1 LAVVF
6 VFIQPQE
13 NVVNSTSSV
22 ALSGMQAAQTQ
33 LRSSAHNVANLATDN
48 FRRQEVRQ
56 SPQSSGGVQ
65 ARVERATAA
74 GLDPV
79 KDVVDQLQ
87 AKNAFLA
94 NLSIFKANDKMA
106 GALLDEKA

>member
-1 LAVVF
+1 
-6 VFIQPQE
+6 
-13 NVVNSTSSV
+13 
-22 ALSGMQAAQTQ
+22 
-33 LRSSAHNVANLATDN
+33 
-48 FRRQEVRQ
+48 
-56 SPQSSGGVQ
+56 
-65 ARVERATAA
+65 VERATAA

-94 NLSIFKANDKMA
+94 NLSIFKANNKMA